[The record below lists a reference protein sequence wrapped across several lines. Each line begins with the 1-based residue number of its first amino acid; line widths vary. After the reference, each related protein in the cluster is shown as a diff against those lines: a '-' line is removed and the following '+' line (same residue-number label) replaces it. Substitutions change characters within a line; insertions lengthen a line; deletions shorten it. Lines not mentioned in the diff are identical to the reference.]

1 MKLGSAPSFPVGV
14 QQHLDSPREEVKSN
28 HSCMWYVM
36 ILVFSL
42 YLWFSVLIENSSLIT
57 EDENFKIFLLSFS

>member
-1 MKLGSAPSFPVGV
+1 
-14 QQHLDSPREEVKSN
+14 VKSN

-42 YLWFSVLIENSSLIT
+42 YLWFSVLIENSSLIM
-57 EDENFKIFLLSFS
+57 EDENFNIFLLSFSSYYQFGVVFQLGCTVLEC